1 MWVLAVAL
9 GLIFASAPSVAA
21 QDANRTY
28 RVGFVGPYSPGL
40 DWSILQGYQERLR
53 ELGWVEGQNI
63 VTTYRWADGD
73 FSRFPGLVDSIMS
86 APPDLLVLPCGPA
99 IKTARDLSPA
109 IPIVACCIDL
119 KDFGREID
127 TVARPGGFTTGVTY
141 FSPGAT
147 RRRLELLKE
156 LVPNLSR
163 VGVLYQSE
171 SSWASHWDEVEAA
184 ARAAGVGLE
193 RLEWKPSS
201 DPGGAFHIAVKRRL
215 GALMVLG
222 DGAAHLHRHA
232 IFSLAAERR
241 VPVIYDFPMVPAA
254 DDVGLMAYYV
264 GVGTLF
270 RSVAEQVDQILR
282 GGKPGDIPV
291 AFPQKFR
298 LVINARAARALGLA
312 IPPSLRQRA
321 DEVID

>member
-1 MWVLAVAL
+1 MWILAVAL
-9 GLIFASAPSVAA
+9 VLVLAAPPGVEAQGAA
-21 QDANRTY
+21 RTY

-73 FSRFPGLVDSIMS
+73 FSRLPGLVDSIMS

-109 IPIVACCIDL
+109 IPIVARCIDL

-163 VGVLYQSE
+163 VGVLYQPE
-171 SSWASHWDEVEAA
+171 SSWMRSRRRRGPPASASSVWNGNPPRIPA
-184 ARAAGVGLE
+184 ARSTS
-193 RLEWKPSS
+193 RSS
-201 DPGGAFHIAVKRRL
+201 DAW
-215 GALMVLG
+215 
-222 DGAAHLHRHA
+222 
-232 IFSLAAERR
+232 
-241 VPVIYDFPMVPAA
+241 
-254 DDVGLMAYYV
+254 
-264 GVGTLF
+264 
-270 RSVAEQVDQILR
+270 
-282 GGKPGDIPV
+282 
-291 AFPQKFR
+291 
-298 LVINARAARALGLA
+298 AR
-312 IPPSLRQRA
+312 
-321 DEVID
+321 